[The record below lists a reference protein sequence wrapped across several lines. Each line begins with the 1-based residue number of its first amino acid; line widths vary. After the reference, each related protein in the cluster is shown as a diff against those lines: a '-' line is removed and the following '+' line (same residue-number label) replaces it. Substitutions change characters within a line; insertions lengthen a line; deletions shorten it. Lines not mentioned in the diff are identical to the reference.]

1 MENTLLKALVLS
13 RGTTLSTR
21 DFDGSIWGQG
31 PQSSSHPAVAR
42 RRAVDDPSPDHA
54 SLAEVER
61 AYVQK
66 VLFET
71 DGNKSA
77 AARLLEVS
85 RPTLNRMI
93 KDHHLVIP

>member
-1 MENTLLKALVLS
+1 
-13 RGTTLSTR
+13 
-21 DFDGSIWGQG
+21 
-31 PQSSSHPAVAR
+31 
-42 RRAVDDPSPDHA
+42 
-54 SLAEVER
+54 VER
-61 AYVQK
+61 NHVQK

-93 KDHHLVIP
+93 KDHQLVLP